1 MSVTVSFLIAQ
12 SSVNVPCYFA
22 KHEGFCKPLLPER
35 ADESVMIN
43 E

>member
-1 MSVTVSFLIAQ
+1 VTVFFLIAQ

-22 KHEGFCKPLLPER
+22 KHEGFCKSLLLER
-35 ADESVMIN
+35 ADETVMNN